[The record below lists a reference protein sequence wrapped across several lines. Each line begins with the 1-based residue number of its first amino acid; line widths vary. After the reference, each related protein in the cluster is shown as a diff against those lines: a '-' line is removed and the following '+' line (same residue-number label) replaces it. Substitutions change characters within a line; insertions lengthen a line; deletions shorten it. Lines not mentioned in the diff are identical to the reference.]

1 VTTVAKKRAQRSG
14 AKKAAVKRS
23 AGPKPAAK
31 TPAIKPAAKAP
42 AAKAPAT
49 KPAAKQ
55 PTKPAPRASAPAR
68 PAAPEP
74 ALVEQARSLR
84 EAIERSK
91 QTALDPW
98 GYTAKARGWLQRTE
112 QVFDRIAASADV
124 AGARKAL
131 DTLRAEVEGDRDFQ
145 AARRLF

>member
-84 EAIERSK
+84 EAVERSK
-91 QTALDPW
+91 QTAPDPW
-98 GYTAKARGWLQRTE
+98 GYTAKARGWLQRTD